1 MPWRHDGFGPY
12 RKIASRI
19 VTSRLH
25 VSKLV
30 AIKVEYEE
38 PDGRRQIALLAL
50 GIDRGDQFRQGSV
63 SPASDFFEPLP
74 ECIFE
79 TNARFVASD
88 YDRALFHDG
97 HPTCCSKFVTS
108 N

>member
-12 RKIASRI
+12 RKIASRT

-38 PDGRRQIALLAL
+38 SNGR
-50 GIDRGDQFRQGSV
+50 
-63 SPASDFFEPLP
+63 
-74 ECIFE
+74 
-79 TNARFVASD
+79 
-88 YDRALFHDG
+88 
-97 HPTCCSKFVTS
+97 
-108 N
+108 